1 MSKLISGSSLF
12 VEVRGTGLKIYQNRT
27 ELKAYYIIIN
37 QQFLIHI
44 QLKPAL
50 VSVNTITLSIIDVA
64 PSDSIILE
72 MLAAKSIENTVRICD
87 AVKF

>member
-12 VEVRGTGLKIYQNRT
+12 VPVRGTGLKIYQNRT

-50 VSVNTITLSIIDVA
+50 LSVNTITLSMI
-64 PSDSIILE
+64 DSIILE
-72 MLAAKSIENTVRICD
+72 MSAAKSIENTVRICD